1 MSASADPQDRDPLG
15 AFLELVAQQPDL
27 QDRLAGADFAQVS
40 AIAAEQGFAVSRV
53 ALLRA
58 QAEQILRLS
67 DEELELLL
75 DGQVDDV
82 VALQEFDAYLG
93 RM

>member
-1 MSASADPQDRDPLG
+1 MTPAADPLAD
-15 AFLELVAQQPDL
+15 FLEHVAQHPEL
-27 QDRLAGADFAQVS
+27 QEQLAGADFARVS
-40 AIAAEQGFAVSRV
+40 AIAASAGFQVSRV

-58 QAEQILRLS
+58 QAQQILSLS

-75 DGQVDDV
+75 DGHVDEV

>member
-1 MSASADPQDRDPLG
+1 MASQTDSLAL
-15 AFLELVAQQPDL
+15 FLDHVAQNPAL
-27 QDRLAGADFAQVS
+27 QERLAGADFTAVAQL
-40 AIAAEQGFAVSRV
+40 AAAEGFAVSRV
-53 ALLRA
+53 SLLRA
-58 QAEQILRLS
+58 QAREILSLS